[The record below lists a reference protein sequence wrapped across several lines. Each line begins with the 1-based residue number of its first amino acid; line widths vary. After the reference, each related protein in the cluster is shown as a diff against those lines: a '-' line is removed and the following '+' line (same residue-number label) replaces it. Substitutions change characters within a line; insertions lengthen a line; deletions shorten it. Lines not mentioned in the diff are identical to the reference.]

1 MAMISIKGEVQI
13 HLSAE
18 EVRSICAGLAGLK
31 TGTQPAI
38 RGADISHAI
47 KAAFLQAATSNNPK
61 PDQKK
66 LVRVQGH
73 ARVEEDVSVIDFIPE
88 GQ

>member
-1 MAMISIKGEVQI
+1 MATISIKGEVQI

-18 EVRSICAGLAGLK
+18 EFRALCAGLAGV
-31 TGTQPAI
+31 GAGSQPVIQGEDLSRAL
-38 RGADISHAI
+38 
-47 KAAFLQAATSNNPK
+47 KAALLQAANSNLPRS
-61 PDQKK
+61 DQK
-66 LVRVQGH
+66 VAQVQGH